1 MAQKQPELIR
11 MTAAI
16 DRYQLSRDTF
26 DNAVNAGLLTKHK
39 LARASFLEVGEINAW
54 IMGKAA

>member
-1 MAQKQPELIR
+1 

-26 DNAVNAGLLTKHK
+26 DNAANAGQLTKHK
-39 LARASFLEVGEINAW
+39 LGRASFLEVGQINAW
-54 IMGKAA
+54 IMGKPQAA